1 MITNTRTNFKACPVF
16 TIRYSYWGFGTT
28 RLTGESVVRGR
39 NQKDALKTLES
50 IIYRKCTAFAET
62 EWELAEGKL
71 SVQDTFAVLAIK
83 AYA

>member
-1 MITNTRTNFKACPVF
+1 MITNTRANFKSHPRFV
-16 TIRYSYWGFGTT
+16 IKYSYWAYGTI

-39 NQKDALKTLES
+39 NQKDALKTLEG

-62 EWELAEGKL
+62 AWELAEGKL